1 MSQQVIEI
9 LILAVVAVIVIGRL
23 LSVLGQRRGSE
34 GPGQPTAPRPA
45 PVEVGAGAGG
55 VAAPIQPAVPYAGNA
70 GVASVMQADPGF
82 EPARF
87 VDGARGAYEM
97 IVTAFAKG
105 DREAL
110 KPLLNPRVYEAY
122 AKAIDDR
129 EAGGGKGPEL
139 VRLKT
144 AEIADARMEGD
155 IARVAVR
162 FEAELAAGDY
172 GMRDTRERWTFERDV
187 RSRDPNWRLSSVAQA

>member
-9 LILAVVAVIVIGRL
+9 LILAVVAAIVIGRL
-23 LSVLGQRRGSE
+23 ISVLGQRRGSE
-34 GPGQPTAPRPA
+34 GPAQPA
-45 PVEVGAGAGG
+45 PVEVGAGSGG
-55 VAAPIQPAVPYAGNA
+55 AAAPIQPAPQYAGDP

-82 EPARF
+82 EPGRF
-87 VDGARGAYEM
+87 VEGARSAYDI
-97 IVTAFAKG
+97 IVAAFAKG

-122 AKAIDDR
+122 VKAIDER
-129 EAGGGKGPEL
+129 EAAGGKGPEL
-139 VRLKT
+139 VRLKS
-144 AEIADARMEGD
+144 AEIAEARMEGD

-162 FEAELAAGDY
+162 FEAELAEGAY
-172 GMRDTRERWTFERDV
+172 GLRDTKEKWTFERDV